1 MAKAGAPLSQLM
13 REAVTSLASGRAAA
27 LTVIMCSAVCIW
39 VASYYEA
46 RSVEATQDTHEQLN
60 KDGGFLYSVSVPELG
75 SRALSRP
82 LSRGACERLDRL
94 PGVAGAGS
102 VDDSVTVRTVAAPQE
117 WLEVATITPG
127 LFDVV
132 STYVQTLSYSP
143 QEFLAEPSRIADVGS
158 SAGLAVRDLGVRPVN
173 ATRLRTLSPG
183 YARVVFEVGAP
194 AGPTES
200 CLVALEPRALHVAQA
215 LPAALGRPDLVVR
228 RVLAGAELIP
238 SPLETHRDRQ
248 TRHLWWGGSLLAA
261 AAFRFVLW
269 TRRGDMSVYR
279 MFGVA
284 SFDARLILVIELV
297 LGCSVGAALGAVAA
311 RLSLIGFA
319 PLSIRFGWYGSALA
333 YLGLLLATAIVPL
346 TLRSRDRD
354 LMAALKDR

>member
-1 MAKAGAPLSQLM
+1 M
-13 REAVTSLASGRAAA
+13 REAVTSLASSRAVA
-27 LTVIMCSAVCIW
+27 LTIVVCAAVCVWI
-39 VASYYEA
+39 ASYYEA
-46 RSVEATQDTHEQLN
+46 RSVEAARNAHEQL
-60 KDGGFLYSVSVPELG
+60 KETGGFLYAVTAPELG
-75 SRALSRP
+75 GRAVSRP
-82 LSRGACERLDRL
+82 LARGACERLDRL

-102 VDDSVTVRTVAAPQE
+102 VDDAVTVRTVAAPQE
-117 WLEVATITPG
+117 WLEMATITPG

-132 STYVQTLSYSP
+132 STFDRTLSYSP
-143 QEFLAEPSRIADVGS
+143 QEFLAEPSRIADTGS
-158 SAGLAVRDLGVRPVN
+158 SAGLAVRNLGVRPVS

-194 AGPTES
+194 AGDTEV
-200 CLVALEPRALHVAQA
+200 CLAALEPRALHVAQA

-228 RVLAGAELIP
+228 RVLPGAELIP

-248 TRHLWWGGSLLAA
+248 TRHLWWGGALLAA
-261 AAFRFVLW
+261 AALRFVLW
-269 TRRGDMSVYR
+269 TRRGDVFVYR
-279 MFGVA
+279 MLGVA
-284 SFDARLILVIELV
+284 SFDARLILMIELV

-311 RLSLIGFA
+311 RLSIIGFA

-333 YLGLLLATAIVPL
+333 YSGLLLASAIVPL